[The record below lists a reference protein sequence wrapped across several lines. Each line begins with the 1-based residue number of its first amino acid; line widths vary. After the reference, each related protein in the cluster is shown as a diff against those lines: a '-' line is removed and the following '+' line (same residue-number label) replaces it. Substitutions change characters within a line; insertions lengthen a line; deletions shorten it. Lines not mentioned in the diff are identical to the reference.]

1 MNQVL
6 LVRQVQLVFKV
17 SQDCQ
22 DMMEYKDVLVKQ
34 GLKGIQVYL
43 VNQAPQD
50 LLVYLGRKV
59 TGAQACLQWVWAWG

>member
-59 TGAQACLQWVWAWG
+59 TGVQACLQWVWAWG